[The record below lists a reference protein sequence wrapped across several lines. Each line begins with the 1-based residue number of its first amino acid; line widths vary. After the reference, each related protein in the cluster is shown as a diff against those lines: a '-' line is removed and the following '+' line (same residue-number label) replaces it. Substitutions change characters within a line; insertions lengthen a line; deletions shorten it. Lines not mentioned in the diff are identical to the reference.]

1 MKRVPINL
9 PTAGRS
15 GRVPSDQKREIP
27 PEADRYNHMKKV
39 ELNKARKLFPYVKK
53 GVVYFNHASTGAMS
67 IRVKESIQELLYLKS
82 EGKIDDYKELLRRA
96 DESKQ
101 LLGKLLN
108 TNADRIA
115 FTSNTSSGL
124 NILAQGIRWKKG
136 DRIIL
141 GDVEFPANVY
151 PFMNLKDIGVE
162 IDFVKSENGIV
173 NAENLIH
180 AITPKTKLI
189 SVSYVQFLS
198 GYRIELEKLGSTCKE
213 KGIILS
219 IDATQGLGALTLDVQ
234 KCNIDFI
241 SCGTQK
247 WMLGLQGMAFIYISE
262 ELQGKLKTAS
272 VGWLSVENA
281 WDLIDYDFTLKKT
294 ANRYQP
300 GTLNTFGVYAINASL
315 KMFDEFGF
323 SNIEEQVLSNSEYLI
338 EQLIDTGNTPLLK
351 NFSKKNLAGIIS
363 FKREDA
369 EDIFNYLQTKNIVI
383 AVREGIVRLSPHFYN
398 TKDEID
404 KVVAELKNY

>member
-1 MKRVPINL
+1 M
-9 PTAGRS
+9 
-15 GRVPSDQKREIP
+15 EI
-27 PEADRYNHMKKV
+27 DDI
-39 ELNKARKLFPYVKK
+39 NKARKLFPYLKK
-53 GVVYFNHASTGAMS
+53 DVVYFNHASTGPMS
-67 IRVKESIQELLYLKS
+67 SRVKESIKELLYLKS

-124 NILAQGIRWKKG
+124 NILAQGIRWEKG

-173 NAENLIH
+173 TADNLIS

-198 GYRIELEKLGSTCKE
+198 GYRIDLEKLRAACKE

-219 IDATQGLGALTLDVQ
+219 IDATQGLGAFTLDVQ

-262 ELQGKLKTAS
+262 ELQSKLKTAS

-281 WDLIDYDFTLKKT
+281 WDLIDYDFTLKKS

-323 SNIEEQVLSNSEYLI
+323 NKIENQVLSNSKYLI
-338 EQLIDTGNTPLLK
+338 EQLAETGFTPLLK
-351 NFSKKNLAGIIS
+351 NFSKNNLAGIVS

-369 EDIFNYLQTKNIVI
+369 EDIFNYLQAKNIVI

>member
-1 MKRVPINL
+1 MGSTTKTNNDQIMK
-9 PTAGRS
+9 TG
-15 GRVPSDQKREIP
+15 EI
-27 PEADRYNHMKKV
+27 
-39 ELNKARKLFPYVKK
+39 NKAQKLFPHLQKD
-53 GVVYFNHASTGAMS
+53 VVYFNHASTGPMS
-67 IRVKESIQELLYLKS
+67 SRVKEALNELLYLKS

-108 TNADRIA
+108 TTADRFA

-124 NILAQGIRWKKG
+124 NILAQGIRWEKG
-136 DRIIL
+136 DKIIL

-151 PFMNLKDIGVE
+151 PFLNLKNIGVE
-162 IDFVKSENGIV
+162 IDFVKSKNGV
-173 NAENLIH
+173 VTAEDLIS
-180 AITPKTKLI
+180 AITPNTKLI
-189 SVSYVQFLS
+189 SVSFVQFLS
-198 GYRIELEKLGSTCKE
+198 GYRIDLEKLGTTCKE

-219 IDATQGLGALTLDVQ
+219 VDATQGLGALTLDVQ

-262 ELQGKLKTAS
+262 ELQNKLKTAS

-300 GTLNTFGVYAINASL
+300 GTLNTFGIYAINESL
-315 KMFDEFGF
+315 KIFDEFGYN
-323 SNIEEQVLSNSEYLI
+323 NIENQVLSNSKYFI
-338 EQLIDTGNTPLLK
+338 EQLTATGFTPILQK
-351 NFSKKNLAGIIS
+351 CNKKNLAGIIS
-363 FKREDA
+363 IKREDA
-369 EDIFNYLQTKNIVI
+369 TDIFNYLQDKNIET
-383 AVREGIVRLSPHFYN
+383 AVREGILRISPHFYN

-404 KVVAELKNY
+404 NVLAELKNY

>member
-1 MKRVPINL
+1 MKTDEINN
-9 PTAGRS
+9 A
-15 GRVPSDQKREIP
+15 Q
-27 PEADRYNHMKKV
+27 
-39 ELNKARKLFPYVKK
+39 KLFPHLQKDF
-53 GVVYFNHASTGAMS
+53 VYFNHASTGPIS
-67 IRVKESIQELLYLKS
+67 SRVKESINELLYLKS
-82 EGKIDDYKELLRRA
+82 EGKIDDYNELLRRA

-101 LLGKLLN
+101 LLGKMLN
-108 TNADRIA
+108 TTADRFA

-124 NILAQGIRWKKG
+124 NILAQGIRWKNG

-141 GDVEFPANVY
+141 GNVEFPANVY
-151 PFMNLKDIGVE
+151 PFLNLSDIGVE
-162 IDFVKSENGIV
+162 VDFVKSKNGIV
-173 NAENLIH
+173 TAEDLISS
-180 AITPKTKLI
+180 ITTKTKLI

-198 GYRIELEKLGSTCKE
+198 GYRIDLEKLGTTCKE
-213 KGIILS
+213 KGIVLS
-219 IDATQGLGALTLDVQ
+219 VDATQGLGALTLDVQ

-262 ELQGKLKTAS
+262 ELQSKLKTAS

-281 WDLIDYDFTLKKT
+281 WDLIDYNSTLKKT

-300 GTLNTFGVYAINASL
+300 GTLNTFGIYAINASL
-315 KMFDEFGF
+315 KLFDEFGF
-323 SNIEEQVLSNSEYLI
+323 NNVEDQVLLNSIYLI
-338 EQLIDTGNTPLLK
+338 EKLTETGFTPILQK
-351 NFSKKNLAGIIS
+351 CNKKNLAGIIS
-363 FKREDA
+363 IRKEDA
-369 EDIFNYLQTKNIVI
+369 ENIFSYLQAKNIEI

>member
-1 MKRVPINL
+1 VILVTNIDKMNTDDI
-9 PTAGRS
+9 
-15 GRVPSDQKREIP
+15 
-27 PEADRYNHMKKV
+27 
-39 ELNKARKLFPYVKK
+39 NKARKLFPHLKK
-53 GVVYFNHASTGAMS
+53 DFVYFNHASTGPMS
-67 IRVKESIQELLYLKS
+67 LRVKESLNELLYLNS
-82 EGKIDDYKELLRRA
+82 EGKIDDYKELLKRA
-96 DESKQ
+96 DVSKQ

-108 TNADRIA
+108 TTADRIA

-151 PFMNLKDIGVE
+151 PFINLKDIGVE
-162 IDFVKSENGIV
+162 IDFVKSENGIIT
-173 NAENLIH
+173 AEDLIH

-198 GYRIELEKLGSTCKE
+198 GYRIDLEILGNTCKE
-213 KGIILS
+213 KEIILS
-219 IDATQGLGALTLDVQ
+219 LDATQGLGALTLDIQ
-234 KCNIDFI
+234 KCKIDFI

-247 WMLGLQGMAFIYISE
+247 WMLGLQGMAYIYISE
-262 ELQGKLKTAS
+262 ELQSKLKTAS

-300 GTLNTFGVYAINASL
+300 GTLNTFGIYAINASL
-315 KMFDEFGF
+315 KMFDEFGYN
-323 SNIEEQVLSNSEYLI
+323 NIENQVLSNSKYFI
-338 EQLIDTGNTPLLK
+338 EQLADTGFTPLLK
-351 NFSKKNLAGIIS
+351 NFSKKNISGIICFRS
-363 FKREDA
+363 EDA
-369 EDIFNYLQTKNIVI
+369 ENIFNYLQSKNIVT
-383 AVREGIVRLSPHFYN
+383 ALREEIVRLSPHFYN

>member
-1 MKRVPINL
+1 MR
-9 PTAGRS
+9 T
-15 GRVPSDQKREIP
+15 DEI
-27 PEADRYNHMKKV
+27 
-39 ELNKARKLFPYVKK
+39 NKARKLFPYFNK
-53 GVVYFNHASTGAMS
+53 GVVYFNHASTGPMS
-67 IRVKESIQELLYLKS
+67 TRVKESIKELLYLKS

-108 TNADRIA
+108 ANADRIA

-136 DRIIL
+136 DRILL

-173 NAENLIH
+173 TAENLIQ

-198 GYRIELEKLGSTCKE
+198 GYKIELEKLGTTCRE

-234 KCNIDFI
+234 KCNINFI

-247 WMLGLQGMAFIYISE
+247 WMLGLQGMAFIYISK
-262 ELQGKLKTAS
+262 ELQDKLKTAS

-300 GTLNTFGVYAINASL
+300 GTLNTFGVYTINASL

-323 SNIEEQVLSNSEYLI
+323 NNIEEQVLSNSKYLI
-338 EQLIDTGNTPLLK
+338 EQLTDTGFTPLLK
-351 NFSKKNLAGIIS
+351 NLSKKNLAGIIS
-363 FKREDA
+363 FKSKDA
-369 EDIFNYLQTKNIVI
+369 EDIFNYLQAKNIVT
-383 AVREGIVRLSPHFYN
+383 AVRKGIVRLSPHFYN

>member
-1 MKRVPINL
+1 MAKIRN
-9 PTAGRS
+9 
-15 GRVPSDQKREIP
+15 
-27 PEADRYNHMKKV
+27 YNHMNTSD
-39 ELNKARKLFPYVKK
+39 LNKARKLFPYLSK
-53 GVVYFNHASTGAMS
+53 GVVYFNHASTAPMS
-67 IRVKESIQELLYLKS
+67 SRVKESINELLYLKS
-82 EGKIDDYKELLRRA
+82 YGKIDDYKELLRRA

-101 LLGKLLN
+101 LLGKIIN
-108 TNADRIA
+108 TTSDRIA

-124 NILAQGIRWKKG
+124 NILAQGIKWENG
-136 DRIIL
+136 DEVIL
-141 GDVEFPANVY
+141 NDVEFPANVY
-151 PFMNLKDIGVE
+151 PFLNLKSKGVK

-173 NAENLIH
+173 TAEDLIH
-180 AITPKTKLI
+180 SITPKTKLI

-234 KCNIDFI
+234 KCSIDFI

-262 ELQGKLKTAS
+262 ELQSILKTAS

-323 SNIEEQVLSNSEYLI
+323 NNIEEQVLSNSKYLI
-338 EQLIDTGNTPLLK
+338 EQLADTGFTPLLK
-351 NFSKKNLAGIIS
+351 NFSKKNFAGIIS

-404 KVVAELKNY
+404 KVVAKLKNY

>member
-1 MKRVPINL
+1 MKTDEIN
-9 PTAGRS
+9 
-15 GRVPSDQKREIP
+15 
-27 PEADRYNHMKKV
+27 N
-39 ELNKARKLFPYVKK
+39 ARKLFPHLQKDI
-53 GVVYFNHASTGAMS
+53 VYFNHASTGPMS
-67 IRVKESIQELLYLKS
+67 SRVKEAINRLIYLKS
-82 EGKIDDYKELLRRA
+82 EGKIDDYKELLSRA

-101 LLGKLLN
+101 LLGKMLN
-108 TNADRIA
+108 TTADRFA

-124 NILAQGIRWKKG
+124 NILAQGFPWEKG

-162 IDFVKSENGIV
+162 IDFVKSENGIIT
-173 NAENLIH
+173 AEDLIH

-198 GYRIELEKLGSTCKE
+198 GYRIDLEILGTACKE

-219 IDATQGLGALTLDVQ
+219 LDATQGLGALTLDVQ

-247 WMLGLQGMAFIYISE
+247 WMLGLQGMAFIYITE
-262 ELQGKLKTAS
+262 ELQSRLKTSS

-281 WDLIDYDFTLKKT
+281 WELIDYNFILKKT

-300 GTLNTFGVYAINASL
+300 GTLNTFGIYAINASL
-315 KMFDEFGF
+315 KMFDEFGYN
-323 SNIEEQVLSNSEYLI
+323 NIENQVLSNSKYFI
-338 EQLIDTGNTPLLK
+338 EQLTDTVFTPIMQYF
-351 NFSKKNLAGIIS
+351 NKKNHSGIIS
-363 FKREDA
+363 FKRENA
-369 EDIFNYLQTKNIVI
+369 EDVFKYLQDKKIEA

-398 TKDEID
+398 TNEEID

>member
-1 MKRVPINL
+1 MKTN
-9 PTAGRS
+9 
-15 GRVPSDQKREIP
+15 EI
-27 PEADRYNHMKKV
+27 
-39 ELNKARKLFPYVKK
+39 NKARKLFPYLKK
-53 GVVYFNHASTGAMS
+53 GVVYFNHASTGPMS
-67 IRVKESIQELLYLKS
+67 SRVKESLNELLYLKS
-82 EGKIDDYKELLRRA
+82 EEKIDDYKELLRRA

-108 TNADRIA
+108 TTVDRIA

-124 NILAQGIRWKKG
+124 NILAQGIRWEKG

-141 GDVEFPANVY
+141 ADVEFPANVY
-151 PFMNLKDIGVE
+151 PFMNLKEIGVE

-173 NAENLIH
+173 TAEDLIH
-180 AITPKTKLI
+180 TITPKTKLI
-189 SVSYVQFLS
+189 SVSFVQFLS
-198 GYRIELEKLGSTCKE
+198 GYRIDLEKLGTTCKE
-213 KGIILS
+213 RGIILS
-219 IDATQGLGALTLDVQ
+219 IDAIQGLGALTLDVQ

-262 ELQGKLKTAS
+262 ELQSSLKTSS

-281 WDLIDYDFTLKKT
+281 WDLIDHNFTLKKT

-300 GTLNTFGVYAINASL
+300 GTLNTFGIYTINASL

-323 SNIEEQVLSNSEYLI
+323 NNIEEQVLSNSQYLI
-338 EQLIDTGNTPLLK
+338 EQLANTEFIPLLK
-351 NFSKKNLAGIIS
+351 NFSKKNLAGIVS

-369 EDIFNYLQTKNIVI
+369 ENIFNYLQEKNIVT
-383 AVREGIVRLSPHFYN
+383 AAREGIVRLSPHFYN
-398 TKDEID
+398 TKDEINN
-404 KVVAELKNY
+404 VVAELKNY

>member
-1 MKRVPINL
+1 VILITNIDKMK
-9 PTAGRS
+9 T
-15 GRVPSDQKREIP
+15 SDIDKS
-27 PEADRYNHMKKV
+27 
-39 ELNKARKLFPYVKK
+39 RKLFPYLNKD
-53 GVVYFNHASTGAMS
+53 VVYFNHASAGPMS
-67 IRVKESIQELLYLKS
+67 SRIKESINELLYLIS

-173 NAENLIH
+173 TAENLIH

-198 GYRIELEKLGSTCKE
+198 GYRIDLEKLGTVCIE
-213 KGIILS
+213 KDIILS
-219 IDATQGLGALTLDVQ
+219 VDATQGLGALTLDVL

-262 ELQGKLKTAS
+262 ELQGNLKTAS

-281 WDLIDYDFTLKKT
+281 WDLIDYDFTL
-294 ANRYQP
+294 Q
-300 GTLNTFGVYAINASL
+300 LNET
-315 KMFDEFGF
+315 GF
-323 SNIEEQVLSNSEYLI
+323 
-338 EQLIDTGNTPLLK
+338 TPILK

-363 FKREDA
+363 FKSEDA
-369 EDIFNYLQTKNIVI
+369 GDIFNYLQTKNIVL

>member
-1 MKRVPINL
+1 
-9 PTAGRS
+9 
-15 GRVPSDQKREIP
+15 
-27 PEADRYNHMKKV
+27 
-39 ELNKARKLFPYVKK
+39 
-53 GVVYFNHASTGAMS
+53 
-67 IRVKESIQELLYLKS
+67 
-82 EGKIDDYKELLRRA
+82 
-96 DESKQ
+96 
-101 LLGKLLN
+101 
-108 TNADRIA
+108 
-115 FTSNTSSGL
+115 L
-124 NILAQGIRWKKG
+124 NILAQGIKWENG
-136 DRIIL
+136 DEVIL
-141 GDVEFPANVY
+141 NDVEFPANVY
-151 PFMNLKDIGVE
+151 PFLNLKSKGVK
-162 IDFVKSENGIV
+162 IDFVKSKNGIV
-173 NAENLIH
+173 TAEDLIH
-180 AITPKTKLI
+180 SITPKTKLI

-198 GYRIELEKLGSTCKE
+198 GYKIELEKLGSACKD

-234 KCNIDFI
+234 KLNIDFI

-262 ELQGKLKTAS
+262 ELQSILKTAS

-323 SNIEEQVLSNSEYLI
+323 NNIEEQVLSNSKYLI
-338 EQLIDTGNTPLLK
+338 EQLADTGFTPLLK
-351 NFSKKNLAGIIS
+351 NFSKKNFAGIIS

-404 KVVAELKNY
+404 KVVAKLKNY

>member
-1 MKRVPINL
+1 MK
-9 PTAGRS
+9 T
-15 GRVPSDQKREIP
+15 DEI
-27 PEADRYNHMKKV
+27 
-39 ELNKARKLFPYVKK
+39 NKARKLFPYLNKD
-53 GVVYFNHASTGAMS
+53 VVYFNHASTGPMS
-67 IRVKESIQELLYLKS
+67 SRVKESIKELLYLKS

-96 DESKQ
+96 DESKR
-101 LLGKLLN
+101 LLGKLIN
-108 TNADRIA
+108 TTADRIA

-173 NAENLIH
+173 TAEDLIS
-180 AITPKTKLI
+180 AITPNTKLI

-198 GYRIELEKLGSTCKE
+198 GYRIELEKLGTTCRE
-213 KGIILS
+213 EGIILS

-234 KCNIDFI
+234 KCNINFI

-262 ELQGKLKTAS
+262 ELQSTLKTSS

-300 GTLNTFGVYAINASL
+300 GTLNTFGIYTINASL

-323 SNIEEQVLSNSEYLI
+323 KNIEEQVLSNSKYLI
-338 EQLIDTGNTPLLK
+338 EQLTDTGFTPLLK
-351 NFSKKNLAGIIS
+351 NFSKNNLAGIIS

>member
-1 MKRVPINL
+1 M
-9 PTAGRS
+9 
-15 GRVPSDQKREIP
+15 
-27 PEADRYNHMKKV
+27 
-39 ELNKARKLFPYVKK
+39 
-53 GVVYFNHASTGAMS
+53 
-67 IRVKESIQELLYLKS
+67 LYLKS
-82 EGKIDDYKELLRRA
+82 EGKIDYYKELLKRA
-96 DESKQ
+96 DESKR

-108 TNADRIA
+108 TTAGRIA

-124 NILAQGIRWKKG
+124 NILAQGIRWEKG

-151 PFMNLKDIGVE
+151 PFMNLKDNGVE
-162 IDFVKSENGIV
+162 IDFAKSDNGIV
-173 NAENLIH
+173 TAENLIQ

-198 GYRIELEKLGSTCKE
+198 GYRIDLEKLGTACKE

-219 IDATQGLGALTLDVQ
+219 LDATQGLGALTLDVQ
-234 KCNIDFI
+234 KCNIDFV

-262 ELQGKLKTAS
+262 ELQDKLKTAS

-281 WDLIDYDFTLKKT
+281 WDLIYYDFTLKKT

-315 KMFDEFGF
+315 IMFDELGF
-323 SNIEEQVLSNSEYLI
+323 NNIKEQILSNSKYLI
-338 EQLIDTGNTPLLK
+338 EQLTDTGFTPLLK
-351 NFSKKNLAGIIS
+351 NFSKKNLAGLIS
-363 FKREDA
+363 FK
-369 EDIFNYLQTKNIVI
+369 
-383 AVREGIVRLSPHFYN
+383 
-398 TKDEID
+398 
-404 KVVAELKNY
+404 

>member
-1 MKRVPINL
+1 VILITNIDKMK
-9 PTAGRS
+9 T
-15 GRVPSDQKREIP
+15 SDIDKS
-27 PEADRYNHMKKV
+27 
-39 ELNKARKLFPYVKK
+39 RKLFPYLNKDVI
-53 GVVYFNHASTGAMS
+53 YFNHASTGPMS
-67 IRVKESIQELLYLKS
+67 SRVKESIEELLYLKS

-108 TNADRIA
+108 TTADRIA

-141 GDVEFPANVY
+141 GDLEFPANVY

-173 NAENLIH
+173 TAENLIQT
-180 AITPKTKLI
+180 ITPETKLI

-198 GYRIELEKLGSTCKE
+198 GYRIDLEKLGAACEE

-219 IDATQGLGALTLDVQ
+219 IDATQGLGVLTLDVQ

-247 WMLGLQGMAFIYISE
+247 WMLGFQGMAFIYISE
-262 ELQGKLKTAS
+262 ELQSTLKTAS

-323 SNIEEQVLSNSEYLI
+323 NNIEEQVLSNSKYLI
-338 EQLIDTGNTPLLK
+338 EQLTETGFAPLLK
-351 NFSKKNLAGIIS
+351 NFRKKNLAGIIS

-369 EDIFNYLQTKNIVI
+369 EDIFIFMQTKNIVT